1 MWFLEEFNILEW
13 IQLFS
18 SPTIPDHLL
27 NSDKL
32 NDYFIQFL
40 PSFSRSNSIID
51 RFLLSQPF
59 TENKFHLSAINPCTT
74 NTGSFWLVSD
84 KIGIRLKN
92 DYDIIFA
99 SVMIRNTEKDVKIII
114 NLFVRIIQKI
124 HLFHVYSYQVYE
136 RLIRDNLYL
145 LLLFKMYI
153 LLLLFKIYILFKMR
167 FYIINNK

>member
-1 MWFLEEFNILEW
+1 M
-13 IQLFS
+13 
-18 SPTIPDHLL
+18 
-27 NSDKL
+27 
-32 NDYFIQFL
+32 
-40 PSFSRSNSIID
+40 
-51 RFLLSQPF
+51 
-59 TENKFHLSAINPCTT
+59 
-74 NTGSFWLVSD
+74 SD